1 MDERLKCIG
10 DYWTQRS
17 SGFSDY
23 MNEHMEEELGKPYYR
38 ILKEVS
44 TGCALKVLDIGCG
57 PGVASMFLAELNN
70 DVTAIDWS
78 EGMIECASKNSVDK
92 GFEINFLKMNAQ
104 ELEFGDESFDLV
116 ISSRLV
122 WNLPDPLRAYSEWLR
137 VLKRGGTI
145 VLYDGNYFLR
155 KDSEEDSEPEDES
168 PNMYQ
173 GADFNIIRNLA
184 KILPLSKEA
193 RPAWDV
199 DALVR
204 LGADKLYL
212 EVESWR
218 PVDENGLSIPST
230 FVIKASKPLG
240 ERTND

>member
-1 MDERLKCIG
+1 MDERLKRIG

-17 SGFSDY
+17 SGFSEY
-23 MNEHMEEELGKPYYR
+23 MNEHMDEELGKPYYR

-44 TGCALKVLDIGCG
+44 AGRALKVLDIGCG
-57 PGVASMFLAELNN
+57 PGVASMFLAELGN

-78 EGMIECASKNSVDK
+78 DGMLECASKNSVDK
-92 GFEINFLKMNAQ
+92 GFEIRFLKMNAQ
-104 ELEFGDESFDLV
+104 ELGFRDESYDLV

-122 WNLPDPLRAYSEWLR
+122 WNLPDPLKAYSEWLR
-137 VLKRGGTI
+137 VLKKGGII
-145 VLYDGNYFLR
+145 VLYDGNYFLM
-155 KDSEEDSEPEDES
+155 KGSEEDSELEDEA
-168 PNMYQ
+168 PRMYQ

-184 KILPLSKEA
+184 KTLPLSKEA

-204 LGADKLYL
+204 LGADKVYL

-218 PVDENGLSIPST
+218 PEDENGLCIPST
-230 FVIKASKPLG
+230 FVIKASKPSG